1 MSLKDQRMIMKTMKP
16 KMMRHLYLLLAGFL
30 VSLTAISQSPG
41 DEYFDPLSDDITDYL
56 PPLEA
61 LLDSAV
67 ANSPSVTYEKMRT
80 DYYRYEV
87 KSAERAFLEHFYFEP
102 ELNYGQYYFN
112 DRDELSRADRFYLTQ
127 SHRWNFSGAFAIR
140 FPLTS
145 WIDRRNRI
153 NKQKKWVEISMAQ
166 QAINRK
172 EVRANVIELYN
183 NLAQQQKILKISNDY
198 QHWTKIQ
205 MEMAE
210 NQFVNGQISTA
221 EITRLK
227 EISTRG
233 AIEFEKARGE
243 FETAYDLLQ
252 NLVGMKFNTIKGLE

>member
-1 MSLKDQRMIMKTMKP
+1 MI
-16 KMMRHLYLLLAGFL
+16 R
-30 VSLTAISQSPG
+30 S
-41 DEYFDPLSDDITDYL
+41 SDDITDYL

-67 ANSPSVTYEKMRT
+67 ANSPSVTYEKLRT

-102 ELNYGQYYFN
+102 ELNYGQYYFH

-127 SHRWNFSGAFAIR
+127 SHRWNFNGAFAIR

-166 QAINRK
+166 QSINRK
-172 EVRANVIELYN
+172 QVRANVIEL
-183 NLAQQQKILKISNDY
+183 L
-198 QHWTKIQ
+198 
-205 MEMAE
+205 
-210 NQFVNGQISTA
+210 
-221 EITRLK
+221 
-227 EISTRG
+227 
-233 AIEFEKARGE
+233 
-243 FETAYDLLQ
+243 
-252 NLVGMKFNTIKGLE
+252 

>member
-1 MSLKDQRMIMKTMKP
+1 MQIF
-16 KMMRHLYLLLAGFL
+16 MRKLIFII
-30 VSLTAISQSPG
+30 TAILIQQSIIAQSPD
-41 DEYFDPLSDDITDYL
+41 DEAFDPLSDDITDYL

-61 LLDSAV
+61 LMDSAITN
-67 ANSPSVTYEKMRT
+67 APQVTHEKMRT

-87 KSAERAFLEHFYFEP
+87 KSAKRDYLEHFYFEP

-112 DRDELSRADRFYLTQ
+112 DKDELTRLDRFYLTQ
-127 SHRWNFSGAFAIR
+127 SHRWNYNFAFAVR

-145 WIDRRNRI
+145 WVDRRNRI

-166 QAINRK
+166 QEINRQ

-183 NLAQQQKILKISNDY
+183 NLVQQQRILKINNDY
-198 QHWTKIQ
+198 QHYTKIQ

-210 NQFVNGQISTA
+210 NEFVNGQISTA

-227 EISTRG
+227 EIATRG
-233 AIEFEKARGE
+233 AIEFEKARSE
-243 FETAYDLLQ
+243 FETSYDLLQ
-252 NLVGMKFNTIKGLE
+252 NLVGMKFNQIKGLE

>member
-1 MSLKDQRMIMKTMKP
+1 MKIMK
-16 KMMRHLYLLLAGFL
+16 MRLFMRKFLLIVLTVLLYHITVA
-30 VSLTAISQSPG
+30 QRPG
-41 DEYFDPLSDDITDYL
+41 DASFDPLSDNITDYL

-67 ANSPSVTYEKMRT
+67 SNAPQVTYEKMRT

-87 KSAERAFLEHFYFEP
+87 KSAKRAYMEHFYFEP

-112 DRDELSRADRFYLTQ
+112 DKDELTRLDRFYLTQ
-127 SHRWNFSGAFAIR
+127 SHRWNFNFAFAIR

-145 WIDRRNRI
+145 IVDRRNRI

-166 QAINRK
+166 QEINRQ

-183 NLAQQQKILKISNDY
+183 TLVQQQRILKINNDY
-198 QHWTKIQ
+198 QHYTKIQ

-210 NQFVNGQISTA
+210 NEFVNGQISTA

-227 EISTRG
+227 EIATRG
-233 AIEFEKARGE
+233 AIEYEKAKAE

-252 NLVGMKFNTIKGLE
+252 NLVGMKFNQIKGLE

>member
-1 MSLKDQRMIMKTMKP
+1 
-16 KMMRHLYLLLAGFL
+16 MRYFFLLFTGLIISFSA
-30 VSLTAISQSPG
+30 VSQSPG
-41 DEYFDPLSDDITDYL
+41 DKYFDPLSDNILDYL

-67 ANSPSVTYEKMRT
+67 ANSPAVTYEELRT

-112 DRDELSRADRFYLTQ
+112 DRDELTRVDRFYLTQ
-127 SHRWNFSGAFAIR
+127 SHRWNFNGAFAIR

-145 WIDRRNRI
+145 WVDRRNRI

-183 NLAQQQKILKISNDY
+183 TLAQQQKILKISNDY

-205 MEMAE
+205 METAE
-210 NQFVNGQISTA
+210 NEFVNGQISTA

-227 EISTRG
+227 EIATRG
-233 AIEFEKARGE
+233 AIEYQKARAE
-243 FETAYDLLQ
+243 FETAYDLLE
-252 NLVGMKFNTIKGLE
+252 NLVGMKFNEIKGLE